1 MEILKAYPETIAN
14 DKKML
19 YILTMGKSIS
29 LKDAKD
35 TPIKV
40 VAYALYKDV
49 NKKDEE
55 HEVLVIFDGEH
66 TYSTISKTFKDSF
79 FAICRL
85 MGDDDFSVK
94 VAHGM
99 TKSDRPY
106 IDCELSLE

>member
-1 MEILKAYPETIAN
+1 MEILKVYPETITN

-55 HEVLVIFDGEH
+55 HEVLVIFDGEQ

-79 FAICRL
+79 FAICKL

-94 VAHGM
+94 VVHGM
-99 TKSDRPY
+99 TKSDRPF
-106 IDCELSLE
+106 IDCDLLLK